1 MDTERLISRSALYR
15 NIELSL
21 WLVGVVLLSVWAT
34 QMLRQGPL
42 VQQHS
47 ERFLAR
53 AHAATLEAPAK
64 GHPSGNHSPI
74 PSVDKIDTSLWSA
87 SRIEEFNKINADKN
101 DTIGVLSIDTLGLS
115 APIFSGPSDFNLNRG
130 LGWLDKTAPLSGGGN
145 AAIAGHRDSF
155 FRVLKDIEKGDAIT
169 VTTLDGKKEYQVTE
183 LQIVD
188 PSDVSVLAPT
198 AHNQITL
205 ITCYP
210 FYHVGSA
217 PERFIVT
224 ATENSPATLH

>member
-1 MDTERLISRSALYR
+1 MDTERLLSRSTLYR
-15 NIELSL
+15 SIELSL

-34 QMLRQGPL
+34 QMLRQGPMA
-42 VQQHS
+42 QQHS

-53 AHAATLEAPAK
+53 AHAATLETSAFDK
-64 GHPSGNHSPI
+64 DSQLPSI
-74 PSVDKIDTSLWSA
+74 DKIDTSLWSA
-87 SRIEEFNKINADKN
+87 SRIEEFHKIDADKN

-130 LGWLDKTAPLSGGGN
+130 LGWLDRTAPLSGGGN
-145 AAIAGHRDSF
+145 TAIAGHRDSF

-169 VTTLDGKKEYQVTE
+169 VTTLGGKKEYLVTE